1 MSKIPDDLK
10 YAETHEWAKREADG
24 RVRVGITDFAQEQLG
39 DVVYIELPET
49 GRQVQAGKSCAVIES
64 VKAASDINSPVSG
77 EIVEVNQALADSPEL
92 VNQDSYAHW
101 LFSVNPS
108 DPSELDK
115 LSDASGYAAS
125 TANP

>member
-10 YAETHEWAKREADG
+10 YAETHEWAKQEADG

-39 DVVYIELPET
+39 DVVYIELPEP
-49 GRQVQAGKSCAVIES
+49 GRQVQAGKPCAVIES

-77 EIVEVNQALADSPEL
+77 EIVEVNQALADAPER
-92 VNQDSYAHW
+92 VNQDSYAQW
-101 LFSVNPS
+101 LFCVNPS

-115 LSDASGYAAS
+115 LLDAAGYAAS
-125 TANP
+125 TANA

>member
-1 MSKIPDDLK
+1 MSNIPDDLK

-24 RVRVGITDFAQEQLG
+24 LVRVGITDFAQEQLG

-49 GRQVQAGKSCAVIES
+49 GRQVQAGKPCAVIES

-77 EIVEVNQALADSPEL
+77 EIVEVNQVLADSPEL

-101 LFSVNPS
+101 LFRVNPS

-115 LSDASGYAAS
+115 LLDAASYAAS
-125 TANP
+125 TANT